1 MPAHLQLTVY
11 MSFRICN
18 VLFGLACFLVHA
30 HEVPV
35 SQARKASADHGRVV
49 LIFPPNSILA
59 GLYPFSSGV
68 AL

>member
-1 MPAHLQLTVY
+1 MPAHLQLTVH
-11 MSFRICN
+11 MSFRMCN
-18 VLFGLACFLVHA
+18 VLFGLAFFLVHA

-35 SQARKASADHGRVV
+35 SQARKASADQGRVV
-49 LIFPPNSILA
+49 LIFLPNSISA